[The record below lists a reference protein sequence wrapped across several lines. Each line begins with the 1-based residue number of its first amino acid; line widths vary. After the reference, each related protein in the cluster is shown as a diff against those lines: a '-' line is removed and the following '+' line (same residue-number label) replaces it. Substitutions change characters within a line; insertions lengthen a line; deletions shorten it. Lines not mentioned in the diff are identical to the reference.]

1 MLTNTGEPT
10 TEESEMEYMAAQMDR
25 QIEGA
30 QLAYDEAL
38 EAGRAAA
45 FPSAPDHQSGR
56 EYGVTVRDYFAAKAM
71 QAMISTAGAPCLF
84 GLDDAEHDT
93 AKAAYKM
100 ADAMLASRAFL
111 HTA

>member
-1 MLTNTGEPT
+1 
-10 TEESEMEYMAAQMDR
+10 MEYMAAQMDR

-30 QLAYDEAL
+30 QHAYDEAIQSGL
-38 EAGRAAA
+38 SAA

-56 EYGVTVRDYFAAKAM
+56 EYGITIRDYFATHAM
-71 QAMISTAGAPCLF
+71 QALISTAVRPSIF
-84 GLDDAEHDT
+84 GLDGDEHDT